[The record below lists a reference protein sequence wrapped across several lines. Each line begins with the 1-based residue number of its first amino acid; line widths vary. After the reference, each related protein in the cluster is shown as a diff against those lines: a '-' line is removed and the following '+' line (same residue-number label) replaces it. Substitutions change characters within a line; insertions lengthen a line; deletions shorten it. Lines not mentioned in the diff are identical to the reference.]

1 MDEIIERL
9 GYMEEAIEKLEGL
22 KQRVNSVH
30 PDWYGEKESKVK
42 EDKKEVVKEWA
53 NDMECERGQ
62 RRGNRGGGADARRR

>member
-42 EDKKEVVKEWA
+42 EDKKRSGQG
-53 NDMECERGQ
+53 MGERYGV
-62 RRGNRGGGADARRR
+62 